1 MTIAITTPANTSDW
15 RDRAPATLFRAD
27 AETDPPTGI
36 PWNTPAAMF
45 ATPWP
50 VKSRD
55 TSG

>member
-1 MTIAITTPANTSDW
+1 MSDW

-36 PWNTPAAMF
+36 PWNTPAATF
-45 ATPWP
+45 ATPCP

-55 TSG
+55 PPEHRPLPLPR